1 MTVTGLKITIHVI
14 VTDRGVTMYIRDLFA
29 NKKPVLSLEIF
40 PPKKESP
47 IEVIY
52 ETIQGLQDLRP
63 DFISV
68 TYGAGGSNT
77 KRTVEIASLLKNKY
91 GIEALAHLTCI
102 ASTKEQI
109 NLIITELEQQGIENI
124 LALRGDMPTDP
135 DFEFPN
141 PLHFRYAQDLTAYL
155 KEHSSVCI
163 GGACYPEGHIEA
175 SSMEADIQ
183 FLAEKVAAG
192 AEFLITQ
199 LFFDNELFYRFMEL
213 ARDKG
218 ITVPISAGIMPVL
231 NRKQIERITSLSG
244 ASLPKKFQRMLEKY
258 EHNPE
263 ALKEAGIAYAT
274 EQIIDLLSWGVD
286 GIHLYTMNKPEVARK
301 IVGNISSIRSYLNC

>member
-1 MTVTGLKITIHVI
+1 
-14 VTDRGVTMYIRDLFA
+14 MYIKEIFA
-29 NKKPVLSLEIF
+29 TKKPVLSLEIF

-52 ETIQGLQDLRP
+52 DTIQGLQDLRP

-68 TYGAGGSNT
+68 TYGAGGSST

-102 ASTKEQI
+102 SSTKEQI
-109 NLIITELEQQGIENI
+109 DSIIAALKQEGIENI
-124 LALRGDMPTDP
+124 MALRGDLPEDP

-141 PLHFRYAQDLTAYL
+141 PLHFHYAQDLISHL
-155 KEHSSVCI
+155 KDHSSACI
-163 GGACYPEGHIEA
+163 GGACYPEVHTEA
-175 SSMEADIQ
+175 TSPEDDLQ
-183 FLAEKVAAG
+183 HLAEKVDAG
-192 AEFLITQ
+192 SDFLVTQ
-199 LFFDNELFYRFMEL
+199 LFFDNELFYQFMDNL
-213 ARDKG
+213 RGKG
-218 ITVPISAGIMPVL
+218 ITVPVSAGVMPVL
-231 NRKQIERITSLSG
+231 NRKQVERMTSLSG
-244 ASLPKKFQRMLEKY
+244 ASLPKKFRRMMERY

-286 GIHLYTMNKPEVARK
+286 GIHLYTMNKPDVARK
-301 IVGNISSIRSYLNC
+301 IVGNISSIRSYLGN